1 MKIFA
6 IDPGSE
12 KSSFVIWDPAR
23 DIILEHGLDVGNG
36 ILIQRVRTLEEQ
48 MHLVI
53 ERIASQGMIVGQE
66 TFDTADYVGAL
77 GEAYVHKYL
86 VHKIFR
92 RTIRIWCCG
101 SPTAGDS
108 NIRRFV
114 IDRYHGEAQ
123 AIGGKKCPKCKGK
136 GWFGSGRKECPV
148 CKGAKWRYPPGKLFG
163 IAADEWQAMAL
174 AIYFFE
180 NLLFGREKKGG
191 EPNE

>member
-36 ILIQRVRTLEEQ
+36 ILLQRVRTLEEQ

-66 TFDTADYVGAL
+66 TFDTADYVGAV

-92 RTIRIWCCG
+92 RTVRLGCCG
-101 SPTAGDS
+101 NSTAGDA
-108 NIRRFV
+108 NLRRFV
-114 IDRYHGEAQ
+114 IDRYQGEAEG
-123 AIGGKKCPKCKGK
+123 IGGKKCPKCKGK

>member
-12 KSSFVIWDPAR
+12 VSSFVIWDPVPNV
-23 DIILEHGLDVGNG
+23 IHEHGLDVTNG
-36 ILIQRVRTLEEQ
+36 VLIQRVRALEEQ
-48 MHLVI
+48 MHLVV

-92 RTIRIWCCG
+92 RLVKVGCCG
-101 SPTAGDS
+101 DSKAKDS
-108 NIRRFV
+108 NVRQFV
-114 IDRYHGEAQ
+114 IDYFGGQ
-123 AIGGKKCPKCKGK
+123 DKAIGGKKCGKCKGK
-136 GWFGSGRKECPV
+136 GWFGSGRQECPA
-148 CKGAKWRYPPGKLFG
+148 CKGAKWKHPPGKVFG
-163 IAADEWQAMAL
+163 FAEDEWQAMAL

-180 NLLFGREKKGG
+180 NLLTAKEKKDK
-191 EPNE
+191 